1 MVRSNKSSSGERR
14 SLLIKPASVY
24 GHRIKAAIAAA
35 CVVTLSAAG
44 CISHTVAGNPTT
56 ASPTTTSV
64 ALPQAELLH
73 DFAAEQDPM
82 GVFKEGFYYLLRQP
96 MAASVAITGYRH
108 QVATDG
114 ATSKVAAFAFMP
126 PTGAWQQIP
135 DRELV
140 WSPSQAKWV
149 ETDRT
154 EALSPGPAGSRGWP
168 TVKGVSD
175 AGTSYYTFSYQDLG
189 GRALSDGL
197 EAGFDEGVGLPQS
210 AQAGKFSPGAR
221 AYLMTETSVDP
232 FFTIHRIK
240 HADTGIDDLQLVF
253 TCVQPTP
260 DCKAPT
266 PDLVVLS
273 TQGGEFTNLSG
284 TTRLEL
290 DGHGHATL
298 RPVGVPDIPFATLTY
313 RYVQNEKPE
322 RITLQAA
329 NPEDADKFAK
339 AMGNNVENFAFVDY
353 EGQVTVGFTEPAN
366 STTTVFAGYNRIA
379 ANDLLT
385 QWTPA
390 LPVVLP

>member
-1 MVRSNKSSSGERR
+1 MVASNKSSQRVYRR
-14 SLLIKPASVY
+14 
-24 GHRIKAAIAAA
+24 RIKSTIAAA
-35 CVVTLSAAG
+35 CIVTLSSAG
-44 CISHTVAGNPTT
+44 CISHTVAGRPL
-56 ASPTTTSV
+56 ASPTTIR
-64 ALPQAELLH
+64 LPQAELLH
-73 DFAAEQDPM
+73 DFTAEQDPM

-96 MAASVAITGYRH
+96 MATSVAITGYRQ

-114 ATSKVAAFAFMP
+114 ATSKVAAFAFIP

-135 DRELV
+135 DREIV
-140 WSPSQAKWV
+140 WSPTQSKWI

-168 TVKGVSD
+168 TVKAVSD
-175 AGTSYYTFSYQDLG
+175 FGTTYYTLSYRGLG

-210 AQAGKFSPGAR
+210 AQDGKFSPGAR
-221 AYLMTETSVDP
+221 AYLLTQTSVDP
-232 FFTIHRIK
+232 FYTIHRVK
-240 HADTGIDDLQLVF
+240 HADTGIDTLHLVF
-253 TCVQPTP
+253 TCVQATP

-266 PDLVVLS
+266 PDLVVLN
-273 TQGGEFTNLSG
+273 TLGGQFTNLSG

-313 RYVQNEKPE
+313 RFVQDRKPE

-329 NPEDADKFAK
+329 NPDDADKFAK
-339 AMGNNVENFAFVDY
+339 AMEESVEHFAFVDY
-353 EGQVTVGFTEPAN
+353 DGEVTVGFTQPAN
-366 STTTVFAGYNRIA
+366 ITTTVFAGYDRIA

>member
-1 MVRSNKSSSGERR
+1 MVVSNKSSSGKHPSPR
-14 SLLIKPASVY
+14 IKRNPVY
-24 GHRIKAAIAAA
+24 RHRITATVAAA
-35 CVVTLSAAG
+35 SVVTLSAAG

-56 ASPTTTSV
+56 ASPTAMSV
-64 ALPQAELLH
+64 TLPQAELLR

-82 GVFKEGFYYLLRQP
+82 SVFKDGFYYLLRQP
-96 MAASVAITGYRH
+96 MATSVAITGYRH

-210 AQAGKFSPGAR
+210 AQAGKFTPGAR

-232 FFTIHRIK
+232 FFTIHRVK

-266 PDLVVLS
+266 PDLVVLA
-273 TQGGEFTNLSG
+273 TLGGEFTNLSG

-313 RYVQNEKPE
+313 RTVQNDKPE

-353 EGQVTVGFTEPAN
+353 EGQVTVGFAEPAN
-366 STTTVFAGYNRIA
+366 TTTTVFAGYNRIA

-390 LPVVLP
+390 LPAVLP

>member
-1 MVRSNKSSSGERR
+1 MVRSNKSSSGEYR
-14 SLLIKPASVY
+14 SLLIKPASVDR
-24 GHRIKAAIAAA
+24 HHIAATIAAA
-35 CVVTLSAAG
+35 SVVTLSAAG

-56 ASPTTTSV
+56 ASPTTMSV
-64 ALPQAELLH
+64 TLPQAELLH

-96 MAASVAITGYRH
+96 MATSVAITGYRH

-114 ATSKVAAFAFMP
+114 AASKVAAFAFMP
-126 PTGAWQQIP
+126 PTGAWQEIP

-140 WSPSQAKWV
+140 WSPGQAKWV

-189 GRALSDGL
+189 GRALSEGL

-298 RPVGVPDIPFATLTY
+298 RPVGGPDIPFATLTY

>member
-1 MVRSNKSSSGERR
+1 MVASNKS
-14 SLLIKPASVY
+14 LIKRASNY
-24 GHRIKAAIAAA
+24 RHRIKTTIAAA
-35 CVVTLSAAG
+35 CVISLSAAG
-44 CISHTVAGNPTT
+44 CISHTVAGTPTT
-56 ASPTTTSV
+56 ASPTTTLT
-64 ALPQAELLH
+64 LPQAELLH

-82 GVFKEGFYYLLRQP
+82 DVFKEGFYYLLRQP
-96 MAASVAITGYRH
+96 MATSVAITGYRH
-108 QVATDG
+108 QVAADG
-114 ATSKVAAFAFMP
+114 ATSKVALFAFVP

-135 DRELV
+135 ERELV
-140 WSPSQAKWV
+140 WSPSQAKWM

-154 EALSPGPAGSRGWP
+154 ETLSPGPAGSRGWP

-175 AGTSYYTFSYQDLG
+175 AGTSYYTFSYQDLSG
-189 GRALSDGL
+189 KALPDGL

-210 AQAGKFSPGAR
+210 AQTGKFSSGAR

-232 FFTIHRIK
+232 FFTIHRVK

-266 PDLVVLS
+266 PDLVVLAS
-273 TQGGEFTNLSG
+273 LGGQFTNLSG

-313 RYVQNEKPE
+313 RFVQNGKPD
-322 RITLQAA
+322 RITLQAD
-329 NPEDADKFAK
+329 NPQDADKFAK
-339 AMGNNVENFAFVDY
+339 AMGNTVENFAFVDY
-353 EGQVTVGFTEPAN
+353 ENQVTVGFAEPAN
-366 STTTVFAGYNRIA
+366 TTTTVFAGYNRVA

-390 LPVVLP
+390 LPAVQP

>member
-1 MVRSNKSSSGERR
+1 MVESSRSSTGKRP
-14 SLLIKPASVY
+14 SLLIERNRVY
-24 GHRIKAAIAAA
+24 RHRIKATIAAA
-35 CVVTLSAAG
+35 SVVTLSAAG

-56 ASPTTTSV
+56 ASPNTSV
-64 ALPQAELLH
+64 KLPQAELLH

-82 GVFKEGFYYLLRQP
+82 SVFKEGFYYLLRQP
-96 MAASVAITGYRH
+96 MATSVAITGYRH

-114 ATSKVAAFAFMP
+114 ATSKVALFAFVP
-126 PTGAWQQIP
+126 PTGAWQEIP
-135 DRELV
+135 ERELV

-149 ETDRT
+149 ETDRA

-210 AQAGKFSPGAR
+210 AQAAKFSPGAR
-221 AYLMTETSVDP
+221 AYLMTETSVEP
-232 FFTIHRIK
+232 FFTIHRVK

-266 PDLVVLS
+266 PDLVVLA
-273 TQGGEFTNLSG
+273 TLGGQFTNLSG

-313 RYVQNEKPE
+313 RTVQDGKPD

-329 NPEDADKFAK
+329 NPGDADKFAK
-339 AMGNNVENFAFVDY
+339 AMGNSVENFAFVDY
-353 EGQVTVGFTEPAN
+353 ESQVTVGFAEPAN
-366 STTTVFAGYNRIA
+366 TTTTVFAGYNRIA

-390 LPVVLP
+390 LPQVLP